1 MNIKKKKI
9 DKDIYNNLSNI
20 ETINQLYVIPPVIK
34 LTDMNRILNNS
45 HHHFTKIQNNIIEE
59 YMNLLNEKENIKKIF
74 YDMKKNEMNRIFNEY
89 LKNDYF
95 KRYKVEKTVVLSALI
110 GEDNIM
116 PELNKQARKAKNYF
130 DSLQKVGMYKNEKV
144 LPKIQKNILKIIKQN

>member
-1 MNIKKKKI
+1 
-9 DKDIYNNLSNI
+9 
-20 ETINQLYVIPPVIK
+20 
-34 LTDMNRILNNS
+34 MNRILNNS
-45 HHHFTKIQNNIIEE
+45 HHHFTKTQNYIIEE

-74 YDMKKNEMNRIFNEY
+74 HDMKKNEMNRIFNEY